1 MTQKQCAK
9 GSLLASLGWMG
20 KVLGPLIQEHPA
32 IASSLLLTS
41 RVHLHAMALAL
52 SVTDRVTPELV
63 AAALDSPV
71 KELLRQLPL
80 PEPRGMRR
88 LLGRLP
94 HAILPREDYQRAAA
108 LLADAS
114 AANVLRHA
122 PSVTSALLMNL
133 DQLPPRMRTPVVLRA
148 IGDHADAGKYLLQW
162 IDVVTARLPGTPPS
176 TLPDL
181 ISRSRS
187 LVQLQSGLRHFIDEL
202 PALSESPPEKIS
214 HATRLGTTNEIRRV
228 GRRFQNCLSSFNGRR
243 YGSRWLYH
251 WQSGAEEAICEV
263 VRAENMGWFLGDHLG
278 FGNKDLL
285 PEVSARICAAF
296 QQVGIVPRAAVDAFE
311 ALYYYDGSRS

>member
-1 MTQKQCAK
+1 MFSCLRDQVPCRLFTQALDEVEFLPLS
-9 GSLLASLGWMG
+9 GSSSTDGWA
-20 KVLGPLIQEHPA
+20 IQLCQPVV
-32 IASSLLLTS
+32 SFVRGVDCS
-41 RVHLHAMALAL
+41 
-52 SVTDRVTPELV
+52 

-108 LLADAS
+108 LLAEAS
-114 AANVLRHA
+114 AANVLHHA

-162 IDVVTARLPGTPPS
+162 IDVVTARLPGTPPN
-176 TLPDL
+176 TLPNL

-187 LVQLQSGLRHFIDEL
+187 LVQLQSGLRHFIDDL
-202 PALSESPPEKIS
+202 PALSESPPEKII

-228 GRRFQNCLSSFNGRR
+228 GKRFQNCLSSFNGRR

-278 FGNKDLL
+278 FENKDLL

-296 QQVGIVPRAAVDAFE
+296 QQVVLCACCRPAKLRCAN
-311 ALYYYDGSRS
+311 